1 MDSAPSAIFSA
12 QSPAQPAPD
21 PPVIN
26 SVTFNKLVAT
36 IEVTL
41 PAVDVNGE
49 ALAPSSITNVKVFCG
64 PTGTLTP
71 ESVPAKEYPGGGYSP
86 GSQQTVTV
94 EVLAWNTVYD
104 FEAEVSI

>member
-36 IEVTL
+36 IEVTM
-41 PAVDVNGE
+41 PTADVNGDPLV
-49 ALAPSSITNVKVFCG
+49 AMNNIKVFVTQSG
-64 PTGTLTP
+64 TPMPPTPNKEFPGTY
-71 ESVPAKEYPGGGYSP
+71 PA
-86 GSQQTVTV
+86 GSQQTV
-94 EVLAWNTVYD
+94 EVPVPAWDTKYD
-104 FEAEVSI
+104 FQAEVSI

>member
-36 IEVTL
+36 IEVTM
-41 PAVDVNGE
+41 PTADVNGDPLV
-49 ALAPSSITNVKVFCG
+49 AMNNIKVFVTQSGG
-64 PTGTLTP
+64 PMPSTP
-71 ESVPAKEYPGGGYSP
+71 DKEFPGGAYP
-86 GSQQTVTV
+86 AGSQQTV
-94 EVLAWNTVYD
+94 EVPVGLFNTAYD